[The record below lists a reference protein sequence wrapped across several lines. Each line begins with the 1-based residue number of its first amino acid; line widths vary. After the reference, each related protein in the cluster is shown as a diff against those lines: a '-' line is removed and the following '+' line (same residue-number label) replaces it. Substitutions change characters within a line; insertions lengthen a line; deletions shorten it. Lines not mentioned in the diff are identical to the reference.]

1 MFDALDMNRH
11 KSGMANFV
19 SGIEEMSDDKNR
31 LFRERERIARAL
43 EQKRAEMKTYQNNL
57 GFFNVKSSSGN
68 SIMRDMERRMK
79 RINDDVSSLEEKL
92 RLIDSKIK

>member
-1 MFDALDMNRH
+1 
-11 KSGMANFV
+11 
-19 SGIEEMSDDKNR
+19 
-31 LFRERERIARAL
+31 
-43 EQKRAEMKTYQNNL
+43 MKTYQNNL